1 MISAASAGFAQH
13 LYLGAAPS
21 SSARVTGNAARLE
34 EMDYRWTQELPT
46 EIFFIV
52 LTAVVFPY
60 AAWRLLRRLRG
71 SRRLAPRRKPDRRSP
86 DQGTR
91 FLHRIFT

>member
-1 MISAASAGFAQH
+1 MSAAAAGSAEGPF
-13 LYLGAAPS
+13 LGAAPS
-21 SSARVTGNAARLE
+21 ASAQVTGNAARLD
-34 EMDYRWTQELPT
+34 EMDYRWTQEAPT

-71 SRRLAPRRKPDRRSP
+71 LAEACASAKAGPQNP
-86 DQGTR
+86 
-91 FLHRIFT
+91 

>member
-1 MISAASAGFAQH
+1 MSAAAAGSAGR
-13 LYLGAAPS
+13 LYLGAAPG
-21 SSARVTGNAARLE
+21 SSAPVTGKAARLD

-46 EIFFIV
+46 EIFFLV

-71 SRRLAPRRKPDRRSP
+71 LAEARALANAGPHNP
-86 DQGTR
+86 
-91 FLHRIFT
+91 